1 MTKHPSITRD
11 SEQIR
16 VKKTWGEEV
25 WLANT
30 PLYCG
35 KRLFIRKGYGSSMH
49 FHVLKTETISVESG
63 SLELKIL
70 EEGEETRYILY
81 PGDSILITP
90 GLMHQLIAKT
100 EDVVLYEFST
110 QHFDTDSYRI
120 RLHTTLATAESNSE
134 L

>member
-1 MTKHPSITRD
+1 MTDHKSITRN
-11 SEQIR
+11 SKQHR
-16 VKKTWGEEV
+16 AAKAWGEEV
-25 WLANT
+25 WLANS

-35 KRLFIRKGYGSSMH
+35 KRLFIRQGYGSSMH
-49 FHVLKTETISVESG
+49 FHVLKTETIVVESG

-70 EEGEETRYILY
+70 EEGEETRYILF

-110 QHFDTDSYRI
+110 QHFDSDSYRI
-120 RLHTTLATAESNSE
+120 RRYTPAPPKDL
-134 L
+134 

>member
-1 MTKHPSITRD
+1 
-11 SEQIR
+11 
-16 VKKTWGEEV
+16 
-25 WLANT
+25 
-30 PLYCG
+30 
-35 KRLFIRKGYGSSMH
+35 MH

-70 EEGEETRYILY
+70 EEGEEARYILY
-81 PGDSILITP
+81 SGDSILITP

-110 QHFDTDSYRI
+110 QHFDTDSYRV
-120 RLHTTLATAESNSE
+120 RLHAPLASRNVSAD